1 MRTPSSTERRSCIFQ
16 QYFAN
21 RESLMNSKNCALSLL
36 FIVTPRA
43 QAQTTPP
50 ATAASTLDD
59 TITASEAD
67 APASRNFV
75 KWNEFDGKY
84 ATARVGGGFLYEF
97 NAYAQND
104 ESKEQFAMH
113 PQEKVRDFRI
123 LLSGKFKF

>member
-1 MRTPSSTERRSCIFQ
+1 
-16 QYFAN
+16 
-21 RESLMNSKNCALSLL
+21 
-36 FIVTPRA
+36 IVTPMARA
-43 QAQTTPP
+43 QASPRGTATQT
-50 ATAASTLDD
+50 STVDD

-67 APASRNFV
+67 APASRKLV

-84 ATARVGGGFLYEF
+84 VTARVGGGFLYEF

-123 LLSGKFKF
+123 LLGGKFKFFKRPVTYQFG